1 MRYKLRL
8 ACVLLALFGFW
19 PAEGMAGTVGKING
33 TVKDASGEPLPGANV
48 LIKGTQRGATADA
61 EGYFL
66 ILSVDPGAY
75 ELEASLVGYNAELL
89 QNIAVRADLTTTV
102 EFRLQEAAV
111 ELGELVVV
119 AERPPVEVDKTVTR
133 YVVGI
138 EDIENVPL
146 ARSTA
151 EVIML
156 QPGVSLDGNLRIR
169 ASRVGGRRGNNE
181 VMVEIDGIRL
191 ANNDGLDNVTMS
203 QVNSVARS
211 AIQEVSVYNGGM
223 NAEYGNAQGGVISL
237 VSRENKDRYS
247 GLGEYRLTLPG
258 RKHWGSN
265 VYDSP
270 LLEGRADYSGI
281 HSGKRTNYDEKL
293 GHLFEAN
300 ISGPITP
307 NIGFFTSGTTSRRA
321 PVYPN
326 PTDSEPK
333 NFNSSGNI
341 TYRPSGNIKFKAG
354 GTWVYRDIF
363 HDGGRDINT
372 GFETSDTPAGGIR
385 GIGQTGN
392 NLFLSSNGA
401 GKNSRTDQVVYGVFT
416 HTLSSKTF
424 YDIRISYQRTAQDT
438 SDVPAATEDVTRD
451 AQGFFVDRNIHA
463 FQYARRNRVLL
474 KADLS
479 SQLHKGHFAKA
490 GFEIIRYDIYQHEE
504 IFETS
509 RNREIRL
516 VGKGDPIIG
525 MEGFNPITYAAYIQD
540 KMEFEGL
547 VVNLGFRADLLDPGD
562 SFGRAMDHPLWFHYN
577 SLTRWR
583 NVPIEDSPTQK
594 AFSPRIGISHPITDR
609 SFIRFFTGQFH
620 QFFDMQNLYTRLFSA
635 SGADRD
641 VDGDGVIEQNEIMNA
656 LTYPLAADFGNVNV
670 KPEKT
675 TQFEV
680 GFEWNFAGP
689 YVIALTS
696 FYKDQEGR
704 QGDSDN
710 YVHDPF
716 RGKNSAYDHGQWN
729 RRFSTSR
736 GFELSFSKKFKDMIA
751 FNVAYNLNWAKSHSG
766 GRRAQDWTYVATGE
780 FVKSDLYFAGVTF
793 DNTGQEFP
801 RTPDAAERA
810 SLAALADDIA
820 RGYKK
825 LADNKVPKF
834 SGFWEQPVVIVPGL
848 YAFNVGSYSI
858 PSLDGGLDRRNFAS
872 IQLLFS
878 SPPDYHIVPLA
889 GLRAT
894 LIWQM
899 QTGSPWNYSPPIGP
913 AQRRNRPVTTVA
925 DVSAEKDFN
934 IGETAL
940 ATAFVEVRNFF
951 GQRDDLSTGFRT
963 IQYGLL
969 LPPPGDG
976 KFDQFG
982 DIAELTRYNDGLGRP
997 RSIVL
1002 GARFKF

>member
-1 MRYKLRL
+1 M
-8 ACVLLALFGFW
+8 
-19 PAEGMAGTVGKING
+19 
-33 TVKDASGEPLPGANV
+33 
-48 LIKGTQRGATADA
+48 
-61 EGYFL
+61 
-66 ILSVDPGAY
+66 
-75 ELEASLVGYNAELL
+75 
-89 QNIAVRADLTTTV
+89 
-102 EFRLQEAAV
+102 
-111 ELGELVVV
+111 
-119 AERPPVEVDKTVTR
+119 
-133 YVVGI
+133 
-138 EDIENVPL
+138 
-146 ARSTA
+146 
-151 EVIML
+151 
-156 QPGVSLDGNLRIR
+156 
-169 ASRVGGRRGNNE
+169 
-181 VMVEIDGIRL
+181 
-191 ANNDGLDNVTMS
+191 
-203 QVNSVARS
+203 
-211 AIQEVSVYNGGM
+211 
-223 NAEYGNAQGGVISL
+223 
-237 VSRENKDRYS
+237 
-247 GLGEYRLTLPG
+247 
-258 RKHWGSN
+258 
-265 VYDSP
+265 
-270 LLEGRADYSGI
+270 
-281 HSGKRTNYDEKL
+281 
-293 GHLFEAN
+293 
-300 ISGPITP
+300 
-307 NIGFFTSGTTSRRA
+307 
-321 PVYPN
+321 
-326 PTDSEPK
+326 
-333 NFNSSGNI
+333 
-341 TYRPSGNIKFKAG
+341 
-354 GTWVYRDIF
+354 
-363 HDGGRDINT
+363 
-372 GFETSDTPAGGIR
+372 
-385 GIGQTGN
+385 
-392 NLFLSSNGA
+392 
-401 GKNSRTDQVVYGVFT
+401 
-416 HTLSSKTF
+416 
-424 YDIRISYQRTAQDT
+424 
-438 SDVPAATEDVTRD
+438 PAATEDVTRD

-525 MEGFNPITYAAYIQD
+525 MEGFNPITYAAYVQD

-583 NVPIEDSPTQK
+583 NVPIVDSPTQK

-704 QGDSDN
+704 QGNSDN

-801 RTPDAAERA
+801 RTPRC
-810 SLAALADDIA
+810 S
-820 RGYKK
+820 R
-825 LADNKVPKF
+825 
-834 SGFWEQPVVIVPGL
+834 
-848 YAFNVGSYSI
+848 
-858 PSLDGGLDRRNFAS
+858 
-872 IQLLFS
+872 
-878 SPPDYHIVPLA
+878 
-889 GLRAT
+889 
-894 LIWQM
+894 
-899 QTGSPWNYSPPIGP
+899 TG
-913 AQRRNRPVTTVA
+913 VA
-925 DVSAEKDFN
+925 
-934 IGETAL
+934 
-940 ATAFVEVRNFF
+940 
-951 GQRDDLSTGFRT
+951 
-963 IQYGLL
+963 
-969 LPPPGDG
+969 
-976 KFDQFG
+976 
-982 DIAELTRYNDGLGRP
+982 GRP
-997 RSIVL
+997 RRRHRPGLQEI
-1002 GARFKF
+1002 GG